1 MALSLMVAPLPT
13 TLLMNLSLLREQLV
27 LVLLVP
33 SAPQA
38 VETLLELV
46 LRSPLTALVI
56 PLERQLRSPMVS
68 ALQLL
73 RLLPSPKSI
82 TNPMLMV
89 AHSTP
94 KGVFFMGILIQL
106 WNRRGRKSCFY
117 P

>member
-38 VETLLELV
+38 VEPLLELV

-56 PLERQLRSPMVS
+56 PLERQLQSPMV
-68 ALQLL
+68 LVL
-73 RLLPSPKSI
+73 RPPQSLHLPKSI
-82 TNPMLMV
+82 TNPILMV
-89 AHSTP
+89 AHMP
-94 KGVFFMGILIQL
+94 RKGHF
-106 WNRRGRKSCFY
+106 
-117 P
+117 